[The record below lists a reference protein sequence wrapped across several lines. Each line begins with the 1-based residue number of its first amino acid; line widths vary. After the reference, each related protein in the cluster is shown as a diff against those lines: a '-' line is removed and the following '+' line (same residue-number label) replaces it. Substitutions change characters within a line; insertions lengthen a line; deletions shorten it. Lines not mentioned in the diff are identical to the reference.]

1 MFNVD
6 TFVTSLTAV
15 AVLGWLVLHA
25 KEFGQFL
32 SGIAA
37 ASVQYVQGIRGS

>member
-1 MFNVD
+1 VFNVD
-6 TFVTSLTAV
+6 TFITSLTGV
-15 AVLGWLVLHA
+15 ALIGWLVLHA

-37 ASVQYVQGIRGS
+37 ASTQYVTGIRGS